1 MERELYILVYFIF
14 LQTYLSAKVTMKAEV
29 MEWLNSF
36 YFDQWKIYCDLSVLY
51 QFSFQ
56 EAVTEA
62 YFIFLEV
69 IFLVY
74 ITLFLL
80 ALGIVWGNLLQT
92 CHELQDR
99 KM

>member
-69 IFLVY
+69 IFFSLYHSVF
-74 ITLFLL
+74 TC
-80 ALGIVWGNLLQT
+80 LGDSL
-92 CHELQDR
+92 R
-99 KM
+99 KSIANMSWTTG